1 MERQIKDMGDKAP
14 AEVVKPIQDKVDA
27 LKKAAEAKDVDKA
40 KQLTEEL
47 EKMLSELNAAAQAAA
62 QQGGCSGAG
71 CDAGCDSSA
80 DSGPRK
86 AKSKVVDAEV
96 VDE

>member
-1 MERQIKDMGDKAP
+1 MY
-14 AEVVKPIQDKVDA
+14 
-27 LKKAAEAKDVDKA
+27 
-40 KQLTEEL
+40 
-47 EKMLSELNAAAQAAA
+47 AAQAAAA

-71 CDAGCDSSA
+71 CDAGCAPEDN
-80 DSGPRK
+80 GPRK